1 MPTTSRHIAT
11 MWLNNTF
18 YVTLNAFVAPG
29 LSFSSPHSPL
39 QLKRLFQTI
48 YWQYWQIQPTCGIW
62 YLEMTTFIN
71 NMHSCTISALPYA
84 SIYSL
89 EITINSARIWFWYF
103 VVISKIEQYAHPIN
117 CVFESKRAKI
127 MRKCMALT
135 ENRLIEL
142 I

>member
-1 MPTTSRHIAT
+1 MPTTNRHIAT
-11 MWLNNTF
+11 MRLNNTF
-18 YVTLNAFVAPG
+18 YVTLYAFMAPG
-29 LSFSSPHSPL
+29 LCFSSPHSPL
-39 QLKRLFQTI
+39 QPKRLFQTF

-62 YLEMTTFIN
+62 YLEMTTFTN
-71 NMHSCTISALPYA
+71 NTHSCTISALPHA

-89 EITINSARIWFWYF
+89 EITINSARVWFWYCI
-103 VVISKIEQYAHPIN
+103 VISKIEQYAHPMD
-117 CVFESKRAKI
+117 CVREKRAKI